1 LKRTSGDE
9 IAGEV
14 GLVRLGLR
22 GRFVAFVSAIFIAF
36 GVVLTALAVRA
47 QNDHLRHEL
56 EDRGKLLTTV
66 IAANTTDALA
76 MLEVS
81 ELRRMIAEA
90 RDQENVLEVVTFDE
104 DGRVFTDGTVENPR
118 RHELISEAAL
128 RHVAGS
134 EALLVEFDGD
144 AMIVTK
150 PVHLGGSVLGGVRLR
165 YSLASLAE
173 VQASLARR
181 TAVVGAIFALL
192 GVLAAALLTEAV
204 TRPLKEV
211 IRATRALSE
220 GEPAPRLPV
229 RTTDEVGELAE
240 AFNEMTR
247 KLRDTTVSR
256 DYLDRVLETMG
267 EGLVVTGPDGTITRV
282 NSAVC
287 SLSGVGEE
295 ELLGQNCRDLFRAPQ
310 GHVSLLDALGPDGSA
325 HGLETELLARGG
337 EAVPVMVSVG
347 AMEEIAGRARSYVV
361 VAADIGERLRHEQQ
375 KDEFVTMVHHEVRA
389 PLTAVRG
396 AIGLLEGGVAGELG
410 ERGQELVEIALRN
423 SERMGRLV
431 NDILASRKLDSGR
444 MEFHYEQVEMMPLVE
459 QAIDSTSA
467 YAAKHEVRFEL
478 DEGVPGA
485 MVRVDPD
492 RMIQVLTNVLS
503 NAVRFSAAGD
513 VVTVRASRHDEL
525 LRVAVSDA
533 GPGIAEDF
541 RDHVFEAFA
550 RGEHEDW
557 RHRSGTGLGMSISK
571 GIIEELG
578 GAITFETELGAGTTF
593 LIDIPE
599 SA

>member
-1 LKRTSGDE
+1 MSRRISGR
-9 IAGEV
+9 EV
-14 GLVRLGLR
+14 ATVRLGLK
-22 GRFVAFVSAIFIAF
+22 GRFVAFVSAIIIAF
-36 GVVLTALAVRA
+36 GVVLTALSVRA
-47 QNDHLRHEL
+47 QNERLRHEL

-66 IAANTTDALA
+66 IAANAADALA
-76 MLEVS
+76 MIEVR
-81 ELRRMIAEA
+81 ELRKMISEA
-90 RDQENVLEVVTFDE
+90 RDQENVLDAVAFDE
-104 DGRVFTDGTVENPR
+104 DGRVLTDGTLVNPR
-118 RHELISEAAL
+118 RHLLISEAAL
-128 RHVAGS
+128 RHVSGS

-144 AMIVTK
+144 AMTVTK
-150 PVHLGGSVLGGVRLR
+150 PVHLGGRVLGGVRLR

-173 VQASLARR
+173 DQASLARR
-181 TAVVGAIFALL
+181 TATVGVIFALM

-204 TRPLKEV
+204 TRPLNEV
-211 IRATRALSE
+211 IRATRALSK
-220 GEPAPRLPV
+220 GELPPRLPV
-229 RTTDEVGELAE
+229 RTADEVGELAE

-267 EGLVVTGPDGTITRV
+267 ECLVVTGPDGTITRV
-282 NSAVC
+282 NPAVC
-287 SLSGVGEE
+287 SLSGVGED

-337 EAVPVMVSVG
+337 EAVPVMISVG
-347 AMEEIAGRARSYVV
+347 AMEESAGRTRSYVV
-361 VAADIGERLRHEQQ
+361 VAADIGERLRNEQQ

-396 AIGLLEGGVAGELG
+396 AIGLLAGGVAGELG

-444 MEFHYEQVEMMPLVE
+444 MEFHFEKLEMMPLVE
-459 QAIDSTSA
+459 QAIDSTVA
-467 YAAKHEVRFEL
+467 YATKHQVRLEL
-478 DEGVPGA
+478 SERVPGA

-503 NAVRFSAAGD
+503 NAVRFSAADD
-513 VVTVRASRHDEL
+513 VVIVNASRRDQI

-533 GPGIAEDF
+533 GPGISEDF
-541 RDHVFEAFA
+541 REHVFEAFA

-578 GAITFETELGAGTTF
+578 GAMSFETELGVGTTF
-593 LIDIPE
+593 LVDIPE
-599 SA
+599 TA